1 MFSLIGV
8 GMVDSRQETFRTL
21 FDAHY
26 PAVFGYLRRRVAD
39 VEDAEELAADVF
51 RLAWE
56 KQDPRSPFQRAWLF
70 RVAANRLTD
79 WYRRQ
84 GLRRDVEAA
93 LRCRLEEAASR
104 IGVEDSVAVR
114 DAVRALPF
122 REQEALQLTYWDGMS
137 ASEIAAVLDCS
148 TAAVWTLLSRARA
161 RLRAMLGE
169 PSLEGSAK

>member
-1 MFSLIGV
+1 
-8 GMVDSRQETFRTL
+8 MVVSRQEAFRAT

-26 PAVFGYLRRRVAD
+26 PAVFAYVRRRVSD

-56 KQDPRSPFQRAWLF
+56 KQDPRSPFERAWLF

-79 WYRRQ
+79 WYRRR
-84 GLRRDVEAA
+84 GVRREVEAA
-93 LRCRLEEAASR
+93 LRRGLEDAASR
-104 IGVEDSVAVR
+104 IGVEDSIAVR
-114 DAVRALPF
+114 DAVRALSS

-148 TAAVWTLLSRARA
+148 PAAVWTLLSRARA
-161 RLRAMLGE
+161 RLRAALGE